1 MGEVAI
7 IGCGW
12 AGQRHAAAF
21 IGERRRVRWAID
33 TDLKRASEVAELEP
47 GGRSSA
53 DLDEALSDPAV
64 TMVDVCLPHHLH
76 AEVCLT
82 AIAKGRDVLCEKP
95 LAPTLAEADRMMDA
109 AEKAGTV
116 LMVAENECFHPVYLE
131 IRRLLDEGVI
141 GPPALVQATRQCFLR
156 DSFVH
161 NRPWFLNREASGGG
175 ILLSGGIHD
184 FAKLRVMLGEIESVH
199 CLRARQRF
207 QELETEDTV
216 AMLLGFANGAVGT
229 LVESFFMID
238 PVTRTGAEEHRLR
251 IDGDLGSI
259 ELVGPASLRV
269 TTSDQTDLV
278 TVPVRDTFRSE
289 VREFLDC
296 VATRREPRTSARR
309 QRRNLQL
316 VEAAYISMASGLPAR
331 L

>member
-33 TDLKRASEVAELEP
+33 TDLKRASDVAELEP

-131 IRRLLDEGVI
+131 IRRILDEGVI
-141 GPPALVQATRQCFLR
+141 GPPALVQATRAVFPPG
-156 DSFVH
+156 FF
-161 NRPWFLNREASGGG
+161 RP
-175 ILLSGGIHD
+175 
-184 FAKLRVMLGEIESVH
+184 
-199 CLRARQRF
+199 
-207 QELETEDTV
+207 
-216 AMLLGFANGAVGT
+216 
-229 LVESFFMID
+229 
-238 PVTRTGAEEHRLR
+238 
-251 IDGDLGSI
+251 
-259 ELVGPASLRV
+259 
-269 TTSDQTDLV
+269 
-278 TVPVRDTFRSE
+278 
-289 VREFLDC
+289 
-296 VATRREPRTSARR
+296 
-309 QRRNLQL
+309 
-316 VEAAYISMASGLPAR
+316 
-331 L
+331 